1 MPSIMT
7 KVPVKVKLMS
17 ESLAG
22 KSYKKVNNPKTFIVI
37 HNMVGTSE
45 SSLSY

>member
-1 MPSIMT
+1 MPPIN
-7 KVPVKVKLMS
+7 KIPFKVKLLS

-22 KSYKKVNNPKTFIVI
+22 KSYKKTNNPRQFIVI

-45 SSLSY
+45 SSLKY